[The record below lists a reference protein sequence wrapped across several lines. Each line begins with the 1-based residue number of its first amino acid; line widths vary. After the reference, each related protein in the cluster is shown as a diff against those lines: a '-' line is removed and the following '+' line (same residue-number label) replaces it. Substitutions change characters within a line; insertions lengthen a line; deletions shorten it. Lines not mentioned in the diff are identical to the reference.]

1 MKKGKEAGKKK
12 PSQPEEEKS
21 SIPSSIYGRDNKTFI
36 VIDAKPNSKTSSV
49 VGILIVSLI

>member
-1 MKKGKEAGKKK
+1 MKKCKEAGKKK